1 MANASMGFGAG
12 KVILVGEHA
21 VVHGAPAIA
30 AGIRRGVSSIA
41 RPAGTDSLHV
51 EPWGKTWRPNAKSV
65 EPLERAFEHILS
77 RYAER
82 PRLRLVVRVTLPPGA
97 GLGCSAAMGV
107 SLIDAIDKALGIRRS
122 RAELGALA
130 LKWERFFH
138 GNPSGIDNLTSALGG
153 VLYYRRSSPPRTISP
168 RGSLFLVVA
177 HSGQRSNTKEMV
189 ARVSQRLA
197 RHPDWARHALD
208 EVHTLAMDAET
219 AIGSG
224 DLAALGDILNR
235 NHEILR
241 SFNLSTLRL
250 EELCREARS
259 AGALGAKI
267 TGAGGGGCMV
277 ALAAEA
283 EHAYRIA
290 SALAAETF
298 VEEVRRAA

>member
-1 MANASMGFGAG
+1 MANATIGFGAG

-41 RPAGTDSLHV
+41 RPADTDSLHV
-51 EPWGKTWRPNAKSV
+51 EPWGKTWRPNAQSV
-65 EPLERAFEHILS
+65 EPLERGFEQILS
-77 RYAER
+77 RYADR
-82 PRLRLVVRVTLPPGA
+82 PRLRLVVRVALPPGA
-97 GLGCSAAMGV
+97 GLGCSAAIGV
-107 SLIDAIDKALGIRRS
+107 SLIDAIDKALGIQRS

-130 LKWERFFH
+130 HEWERFFH
-138 GNPSGIDNLTSALGG
+138 GDPSGIDNLTSALGG
-153 VLYYRRSSPPRTISP
+153 VLRYRRSSLPRTISP
-168 RGSLFLVVA
+168 RASLFLVVA
-177 HSGQRSNTKEMV
+177 HSGQRSNTKKMV
-189 ARVSQRLA
+189 ERVSRRFA
-197 RHPDWARHALD
+197 GHPGWARRALD
-208 EVHTLAMDAET
+208 EVHQLAVDAEA

-224 DLAALGDILNR
+224 DLVALGGILNR

-241 SFNLSTLRL
+241 SINLSTYRL
-250 EELCREARS
+250 EGLCREARS

-277 ALAAEA
+277 ALANEA

-298 VEEVRRAA
+298 VEKVGRAA